1 MKNVSPTKEEFT
13 TDNRKEE
20 IREEIRIRNEIAMK
34 REKMAG
40 IWKGEMS
47 GSLDQ
52 ATEARKAISG
62 GVANPQTTKSWKPS
76 VPEKISAAR
85 CACACAFDD

>member
-1 MKNVSPTKEEFT
+1 
-13 TDNRKEE
+13 
-20 IREEIRIRNEIAMK
+20 
-34 REKMAG
+34 MAG

>member
-1 MKNVSPTKEEFT
+1 
-13 TDNRKEE
+13 
-20 IREEIRIRNEIAMK
+20 MK
-34 REKMAG
+34 REKKAG

-52 ATEARKAISG
+52 ATEAQKAISG

-85 CACACAFDD
+85 CACACAIVHLMIEVMLKITNTTVCLLYQY

>member
-1 MKNVSPTKEEFT
+1 
-13 TDNRKEE
+13 
-20 IREEIRIRNEIAMK
+20 MK

-52 ATEARKAISG
+52 ATEARKAISGG

>member
-1 MKNVSPTKEEFT
+1 
-13 TDNRKEE
+13 
-20 IREEIRIRNEIAMK
+20 
-34 REKMAG
+34 
-40 IWKGEMS
+40 MS

-76 VPEKISAAR
+76 VPVKISAAR
-85 CACACAFDD
+85 CGVHVHVMIEVIEAQYRD

>member
-1 MKNVSPTKEEFT
+1 
-13 TDNRKEE
+13 
-20 IREEIRIRNEIAMK
+20 MK